1 MISRRKALSSLGLA
15 TAFGL
20 IALPAMMA
28 SFPAFGGT
36 FSHQRYL
43 GPPCR

>member
-20 IALPAMMA
+20 IALPAMMG
-28 SFPAFGGT
+28 SLPAFGGA
-36 FSHQRYL
+36 FSHQRHL
-43 GPPCR
+43 GPPCQ